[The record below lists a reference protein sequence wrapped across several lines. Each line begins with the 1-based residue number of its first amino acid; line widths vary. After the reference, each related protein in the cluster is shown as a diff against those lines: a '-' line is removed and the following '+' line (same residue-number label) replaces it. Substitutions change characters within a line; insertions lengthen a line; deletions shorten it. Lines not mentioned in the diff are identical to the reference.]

1 MNVTYLNLSPSQI
14 SLDSTNSNLVL
25 RIPNYAAEQLRH
37 LLTINNGRLPF
48 NELEAKYEESFG
60 YQDDIDIQKIG
71 KTLVQTASNVVNF
84 AGNRKWLVWA
94 PSGRPYPPHRRAHA
108 SPPTDQ
114 LPSAGNSVEWPCFD
128 SVAQATPATEYSPVD
143 VSHTDNSQLLSVGN
157 SVEWPCFDSVA
168 QATPTTKHSPVDV
181 SVVTATQTSIVNTP
195 ISPPTTMEGPPPLL
209 ICNKPIPTP
218 RTFVPVINNDQALS
232 QEETSTTALGKSSQD
247 VTVDISFPSTI
258 GQVSDPTDLPST
270 VDEFSSFLEAAGCD
284 SPVTPPL
291 EVTVDPSPYGFLEKE
306 LGPELMAELISNAHS
321 FDDMGTA
328 SESQPDLFDY
338 LDDDLPPPSDP
349 SLDDTLEKLILV
361 SEAMA
366 RGEPLP
372 KFGKEEEEKVEQ
384 TDLDD
389 SIEPIDYLKT
399 GMNPEQVLDEFN
411 KAKERSG
418 GALTPSLMDP
428 FLTYFGELSGQAIEQ
443 LEAEERKK
451 KPKKAPRKRP
461 TMAIRF
467 PGQPPLDTSA
477 SQSASAAAVSSDNDR
492 SSLSSSSLTH
502 NSGSDEG
509 HDDKPS
515 SHMTEPETV
524 SESQKPGMGDT
535 SQFLKGNISV
545 GPSSKIAS
553 IREKSVSDWRP
564 FLLAAVDYIPNREAV
579 SSGDKESVSE
589 STDSVSDV
597 D

>member
-1 MNVTYLNLSPSQI
+1 M
-14 SLDSTNSNLVL
+14 L

-60 YQDDIDIQKIG
+60 YQDGIDIQKIG

-84 AGNRKWLVWA
+84 AGNKKWLVWA

-108 SPPTDQ
+108 LPPTDNGQ

-128 SVAQATPATEYSPVD
+128 SVAQATPTTEHSPVD
-143 VSHTDNSQLLSVGN
+143 VSTTDNGQLPNAGN

-168 QATPTTKHSPVDV
+168 QATPATKHSPVDV
-181 SVVTATQTSIVNTP
+181 SVVTTTQTSTVATSITP
-195 ISPPTTMEGPPPLL
+195 PITMEGPPPLL
-209 ICNKPIPTP
+209 ICNKPIPAP
-218 RTFVPVINNDQALS
+218 RTLVPIDSAIKNNQDEI
-232 QEETSTTALGKSSQD
+232 QEDTFTTALAES
-247 VTVDISFPSTI
+247 SFPSTI
-258 GQVSDPTDLPST
+258 SKVSDPTDLPST
-270 VDEFSSFLEAAGCD
+270 FDELRSLLEATKCD

-321 FDDMGTA
+321 FDDNIA

-372 KFGKEEEEKVEQ
+372 KFGKEEEEKVER
-384 TDLDD
+384 TVLDD
-389 SIEPIDYLKT
+389 SIEPIDYLTT
-399 GMNPEQVLDEFN
+399 GMNPEQVLEEFK

-451 KPKKAPRKRP
+451 KPKKAPRKKP

-467 PGQPPLDTSA
+467 PGQPPLGTSA
-477 SQSASAAAVSSDNDR
+477 SQSATAAAISSDNDR
-492 SSLSSSSLTH
+492 SSFSSSSGVCLSQ

-509 HDDKPS
+509 HGDKHSHEMGVVS
-515 SHMTEPETV
+515 SHMTEPESI
-524 SESQKPGMGDT
+524 SESQKPGVGDT

-545 GPSSKIAS
+545 GSSSKIAS

-564 FLLAAVDYIPNREAV
+564 FLLAAVDYTPNREAV
-579 SSGDKESVSE
+579 SSGAQESVSE